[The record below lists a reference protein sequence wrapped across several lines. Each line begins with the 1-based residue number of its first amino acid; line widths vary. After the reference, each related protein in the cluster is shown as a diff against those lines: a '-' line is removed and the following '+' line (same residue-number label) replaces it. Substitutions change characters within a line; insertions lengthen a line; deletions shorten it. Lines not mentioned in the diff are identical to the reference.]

1 VVDGETAGG
10 GAADRAAVGGGDIGR
25 ALDAADIRE
34 LLA

>member
-1 VVDGETAGG
+1 MAG